1 MSGFAKN
8 TVRNI
13 VMYNTAYLNE
23 YADRWNFFYISSS
36 IANFILLGEVK
47 CDTIIDSAGVFLYT
61 GQ

>member
-1 MSGFAKN
+1 MLVYG
-8 TVRNI
+8 
-13 VMYNTAYLNE
+13 TAYLYE
-23 YADRWNFFYISSS
+23 YADRWYFFYICSS